1 MAVHKEREMKQPLNS
16 ENTQE
21 SAKRSEA
28 PQSTWESAI
37 RLVLKYNTVLI
48 FAVMI
53 GLAASL
59 SNVFFS
65 RRNIFNLLRQVAGL
79 AGMGLGM
86 LLVILTGGI
95 DLSVG
100 SLAAFTSVLVASLL
114 ARMGLLPALGLTVG
128 AGALCGAV
136 SGYLVAARRM
146 APFIATLAMM
156 TIARGL
162 AFILSKG
169 SPIIIE
175 DPRLNQFGTAYWL
188 GVPAPVFVMLS
199 IFALVAFLLR
209 YTVFGRMLTAIGSN
223 EAAVRLAGV
232 RAGWYKFASY
242 CISGA
247 FCAVAGIIST
257 SRTGVGSPT
266 VGAGAEL
273 DAIAAVVIGGAS
285 LSGGKGTAF
294 NTLLG
299 VLILGII
306 GNIMNLMNIPG
317 YPQQV
322 VKGLIIIGAALLQ
335 GWQRGRED

>member
-1 MAVHKEREMKQPLNS
+1 MAVKKEREMEQPPQGAN
-16 ENTQE
+16 
-21 SAKRSEA
+21 EA
-28 PQSTWESAI
+28 ASFERPEIRPSPWAGAI

-48 FAVMI
+48 FIVMI

-59 SNVFFS
+59 SDVFFS
-65 RRNIFNLLRQVAGL
+65 RQNIFNLLRQVAGL

-100 SLAAFTSVLVASLL
+100 SLAAFTSVLIASLL
-114 ARMGLLPALGLTVG
+114 GSMGLLPALGLAIC

-169 SPIIIE
+169 SPIIIA
-175 DPRLNQFGTAYWL
+175 DPRLNQFGSAYWL
-188 GVPAPVFVMLS
+188 GVPAPVFVMLI

-209 YTVFGRMLTAIGSN
+209 YTVFGRMVTAIGSN

-232 RAGWYKFASY
+232 RSGWYKFAVY

-257 SRTGVGSPT
+257 SRTGVGSPI
-266 VGAGAEL
+266 VGTGSEL

-285 LSGGKGTAF
+285 LSGGKGTAI

-322 VKGLIIIGAALLQ
+322 VKGLIIIGAVLLQ
-335 GWQRGRED
+335 GCQRSADA

>member
-1 MAVHKEREMKQPLNS
+1 MKQPPET
-16 ENTQE
+16 ENRPEPHPSPDRTLPPWA
-21 SAKRSEA
+21 SAAR
-28 PQSTWESAI
+28 
-37 RLVLKYNTVLI
+37 VLFKYNTVLI

-59 SNVFFS
+59 SDVFFS
-65 RRNIFNLLRQVAGL
+65 RRNIFNLLRQVSGL

-100 SLAAFTSVLVASLL
+100 SLAALTSVLVALL
-114 ARMGLLPALGLTVG
+114 LGRMGLVPALGLTVG
-128 AGALCGAV
+128 AGAVCGAV

-156 TIARGL
+156 TIARGF

-188 GVPAPVFVMLS
+188 GIPAPVFVMLT
-199 IFALVAFLLR
+199 IFAFVAFLLR

-242 CISGA
+242 AISGA

-266 VGAGAEL
+266 VGSGAEL

-285 LSGGKGTAF
+285 LNGGKGTAF

-322 VKGLIIIGAALLQ
+322 VKGLIIISAALLQ
-335 GWQRGRED
+335 GWHRSSES

>member
-1 MAVHKEREMKQPLNS
+1 MAAGKQQPA
-16 ENTQE
+16 EQPPAAARAQE
-21 SAKRSEA
+21 SAEVRPSA
-28 PQSTWESAI
+28 PA
-37 RLVLKYNTVLI
+37 RALHLALRYNTVLI
-48 FAVMI
+48 FLGMI
-53 GLAASL
+53 ALAASL
-59 SNVFFS
+59 SDVFFS
-65 RRNIFNLLRQVAGL
+65 RQNLFNLLRQVAGL

-100 SLAAFTSVLVASLL
+100 SLAAFSSVLIALL
-114 ARMGLLPALGLTVG
+114 LGKMGLLPAVLLAVG
-128 AGALCGAV
+128 ASALCGAV
-136 SGYLVAARRM
+136 SGYLVAERRM

-162 AFILSKG
+162 AFILSQG
-169 SPIIIE
+169 SPIMIE
-175 DPRLNQFGTAYWL
+175 DPRLNQFGMSYWL
-188 GVPAPVFVMLS
+188 GLPAPVLVMLL

-209 YTVFGRMLTAIGSN
+209 YTVFGRMLIAIGSN

-232 RAGWYKFASY
+232 RTGWYKFWVY

-257 SRTGVGSPT
+257 SRTGVGSPI
-266 VGAGAEL
+266 VGTGAEL

-285 LSGGKGTAF
+285 LSGGKGTAV

-299 VLILGII
+299 VLILGLI
-306 GNIMNLMNIPG
+306 GNIMNLMNVPG

-322 VKGLIIIGAALLQ
+322 FKGLIIVGAVLLQ
-335 GWQRGRED
+335 GRRRESEA

>member
-1 MAVHKEREMKQPLNS
+1 MAAGKQQPAQLPPEAAQAAREDAEVRPSPL
-16 ENTQE
+16 
-21 SAKRSEA
+21 ARA
-28 PQSTWESAI
+28 L
-37 RLVLKYNTVLI
+37 RLALRYNTVLI
-48 FAVMI
+48 FI
-53 GLAASL
+53 GMTALAASL
-59 SNVFFS
+59 SDVFFS
-65 RRNIFNLLRQVAGL
+65 RQNLFNLLRQIAGL

-100 SLAAFTSVLVASLL
+100 SLAAFASVLIALL
-114 ARMGLLPALGLTVG
+114 LGKMGLLPAVLLAIG
-128 AGALCGAV
+128 ASALCGAV

-169 SPIIIE
+169 SPIMIE
-175 DPRLNQFGTAYWL
+175 DPRLNQFGMAYWL
-188 GVPAPVFVMLS
+188 GLPAPVLVMLV
-199 IFALVAFLLR
+199 IFALVACLLR
-209 YTVFGRMLTAIGSN
+209 YTVFGRMVVAIGSN

-232 RAGWYKFASY
+232 RSGWYKFWVY

-257 SRTGVGSPT
+257 SRTGVGSPI
-266 VGAGAEL
+266 VGTGAEL

-285 LSGGKGTAF
+285 LSGGKGTAV

-299 VLILGII
+299 VLILGLI
-306 GNIMNLMNIPG
+306 GNIMNLMNVPG

-322 VKGLIIIGAALLQ
+322 FKGLIIVGAVLLQ
-335 GWQRGRED
+335 GRRRDAEA